1 MKSKKKKKFKRI
13 IKLKI
18 KKKMRNRKKITF
30 FEENKGI
37 KIFSLTLIFLIT
49 IYIIYVI
56 SMDYSTPYSSNASVE
71 YNVVPVYSKI
81 NGVIKKINTEDAEIV
96 GKDKIL
102 FEIEPDLYQ
111 ISYDTAVANKESTEK
126 NLNVI
131 DREIEVAKAEVSKAL
146 ATLNTE
152 SQEYEKYK
160 ILYEKEL
167 IPQGQFDDIKLKYE
181 SAKNDYEIANKQV
194 AQLMTGRGKTGDN
207 NDLIKASESQISKA
221 KLDLSYT
228 QVKAPIKGEVDM
240 QQLYSGNAVNVGTP
254 LLYLIDKSELKV
266 NVETK
271 EKTINAI
278 KNSNTILVI
287 FDAYPNKIFHAK
299 LSGITSVISSGY
311 NKPGTID
318 EVEQIDNKVVRPQG
332 YGKVTIEVT
341 DEIPENYNIIGGGKA
356 SVIFISKDTGI
367 FMRTLAKV
375 WIRAIQIFKYVQ

>member
-1 MKSKKKKKFKRI
+1 MKSKKKKRFNRV

-18 KKKMRNRKKITF
+18 RKKLKNRKKIIF
-30 FEENKGI
+30 FKENKGI
-37 KIFSLTLIFLIT
+37 KIFSMALIFLIA

-81 NGVIKKINTEDAEIV
+81 NGVIKKINTQDTEIV
-96 GKDKIL
+96 GKDKVL
-102 FEIEPDLYQ
+102 FEIEPDLYK
-111 ISYDTAVANKESTEK
+111 ISYDTAVSNKESTEK
-126 NLNVI
+126 GLNVI
-131 DREIEVAKAEVSKAL
+131 DHQIEVAKAQVNKDLE
-146 ATLNTE
+146 TLNIM

-160 ILYEKEL
+160 LLYEKEL
-167 IPQGQFDDIKLKYE
+167 IPQGQFDDIKLKYD

-194 AQLMTGRGKTGDN
+194 AQLITERGNTGDN

-228 QVKAPIKGEVDM
+228 KVKAPISGEVDM

-278 KNSNTILVI
+278 KNSEIILVI

-311 NKPGTID
+311 DKPGTID
-318 EVEQIDNKVVRPQG
+318 DVEQIDNKVVRPQG
-332 YGKVTIEVT
+332 YGKVTIEIT
-341 DEIPENYNIIGGGKA
+341 DEIPKDYNIIGGGKA
-356 SVIFISKDTGI
+356 SVIFVSKDSGV
-367 FMRTLAKV
+367 FMKNLAKI
-375 WIRAIQIFKYVQ
+375 WIRAIQIFKYIQ